1 MLQDG
6 LRPILGILVI
16 LAPERPTN
24 SSLPARLHPDW
35 EHRALGSPTFQEHD
49 SIDDFDWAHLPEGV
63 FNADGFPER
72 RDARVVEI
80 WGSEATP
87 PRAYDGVRVH
97 GSIAVKAFFI
107 PPSKFGSVLDK
118 CHWAKARTK
127 WAEDR
132 FVFTVRLHTVRC
144 LYC

>member
-16 LAPERPTN
+16 LAPERPTS

-35 EHRALGSPTFQEHD
+35 EYRALGSPTFQEHD
-49 SIDDFDWAHLPEGV
+49 YIVDFDWDELPEGV
-63 FNADGFPER
+63 FRADGFPGSKE
-72 RDARVVEI
+72 AGVVEI

-97 GSIAVKAFFI
+97 GSISIKAFFI

-118 CHWAKARTK
+118 CERPKGRTK

-132 FVFTVRLHTVRC
+132 FVFTVRRHPIRC
-144 LYC
+144 LYH